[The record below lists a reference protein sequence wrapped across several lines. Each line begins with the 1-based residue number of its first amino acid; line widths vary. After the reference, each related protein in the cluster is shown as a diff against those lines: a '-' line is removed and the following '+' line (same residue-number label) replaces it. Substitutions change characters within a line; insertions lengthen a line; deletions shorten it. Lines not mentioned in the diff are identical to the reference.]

1 LTFGAKRLVDRRCT
15 LLVIGVGLGLL
26 GLRAVAGRMVA
37 GAGGVGTAALVFV
50 PLWLV
55 GAAINLYI
63 GVTRAGYSVA
73 AETPIFVVVFAVP
86 AAAAFLAWMRLR

>member
-1 LTFGAKRLVDRRCT
+1 MHT

-37 GAGGVGTAALVFV
+37 GAAGVGTAALVFV

-55 GAAINLYI
+55 GAAINMYI

>member
-1 LTFGAKRLVDRRCT
+1 MHT

-26 GLRAVAGRMVA
+26 GLCAVAGRMLA
-37 GAGGVGTAALVFV
+37 GAHGVGTAALVFV

-55 GAAINLYI
+55 GAAINMYI

-73 AETPIFVVVFAVP
+73 AETPIFAIVFGVP
-86 AAAAFLAWMRLR
+86 AAVALFAWMRLR